1 MFPKVI
7 FVSFFQFLSERREAT
22 RIEDRM
28 NGVSHEAF
36 VLGFLFAQL
45 LSDCMELSHRDKGL
59 LNAETERGSW
69 GTVACIAGPE

>member
-1 MFPKVI
+1 MLPKVI
-7 FVSFFQFLSERREAT
+7 FVSFFQFLSERREAA

-45 LSDCMELSHRDKGL
+45 LSHCMELSHRDKGP